1 MSPCSMTGTM
11 PSSCRPS
18 GPVAKPI
25 SRRISRR
32 QKQVRPAVS
41 SVGGAEGEDLQRG
54 KGTSREPEEGALG
67 ADWIGEG
74 GKQGG
79 GSGSIWPVVVC
90 VRSFREGVARYKCEE
105 SDEGWGEWGM
115 AGLRGISKSRAMT
128 GPSRAR
134 LSFDLPHH
142 PLTSL

>member
-54 KGTSREPEEGALG
+54 KGASREPEEGGLG
-67 ADWIGEG
+67 GGWAGEG
-74 GKQGG
+74 GRRGG
-79 GSGSIWPVVVC
+79 GGDGSGSI
-90 VRSFREGVARYKCEE
+90 
-105 SDEGWGEWGM
+105 
-115 AGLRGISKSRAMT
+115 
-128 GPSRAR
+128 
-134 LSFDLPHH
+134 
-142 PLTSL
+142 SL